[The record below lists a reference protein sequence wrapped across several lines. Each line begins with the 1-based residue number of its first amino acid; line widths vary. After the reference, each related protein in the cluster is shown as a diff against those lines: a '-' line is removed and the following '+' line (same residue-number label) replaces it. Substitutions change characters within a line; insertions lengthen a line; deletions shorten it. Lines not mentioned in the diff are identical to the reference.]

1 MNRIV
6 VAIAM
11 CVLLCG
17 SSSAADPNLFV
28 KATINKDS
36 INVTFP
42 DTGTRYLI
50 ELNGKSLGINEYGQ
64 NLLFNK
70 TDKLRLS
77 EKHFSYLITFLQING
92 KCYLQIKE
100 TGIDQKSGEEVK
112 KAYYKALE
120 IE

>member
-1 MNRIV
+1 MNKII
-6 VAIAM
+6 VAITM
-11 CVLLCG
+11 CVLLCD
-17 SSSAADPNLFV
+17 SSFAADPSLFV

-36 INVTFP
+36 IKVTFP

-50 ELNGKSLGINEYGQ
+50 ELNGKELGVNEYGQ

-70 TDKLRLS
+70 TDRLRLS
-77 EKHFSYLITFLQING
+77 EKHSTYLITYLQINE

-112 KAYYKALE
+112 KAYYKVLE